1 MQLKN
6 VASGTFRKSVNN
18 VKSAASTYFAIVLPP
33 QRERL
38 GAREWDLVLYP
49 FDWLGLNGRGSLDI
63 RYVSRLGQA
72 AAVGL
77 GEKTLFPASFALDRG
92 GEDGRGGRTGSR
104 FHDVER

>member
-38 GAREWDLVLYP
+38 GRASGILSFIFL
-49 FDWLGLNGRGSLDI
+49 I
-63 RYVSRLGQA
+63 RWA
-72 AAVGL
+72 
-77 GEKTLFPASFALDRG
+77 
-92 GEDGRGGRTGSR
+92 
-104 FHDVER
+104 